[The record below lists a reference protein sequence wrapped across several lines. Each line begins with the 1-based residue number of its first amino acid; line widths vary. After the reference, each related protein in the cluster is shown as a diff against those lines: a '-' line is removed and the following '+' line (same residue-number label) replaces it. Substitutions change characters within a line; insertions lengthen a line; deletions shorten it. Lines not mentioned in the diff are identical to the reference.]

1 MATRAQPTVRAAL
14 MTKPAQIDIVEVEK
28 PHLPEDSFLL
38 KVDQV
43 GLCGSDRHAYLGHMA
58 VPFPILF
65 GHEIAGHVA
74 ELGPMANDSMIII
87 GGPVQ
92 EGDAVVVVPS
102 SEPCHRCSTCLH
114 FPHRPTLCPN
124 RTVHGFMPF
133 AGPEDLRGGCAE
145 YMLVRAH
152 SWVYRP
158 SDDVPPIR
166 HVLAEPAAVATRA
179 VERAMLVG
187 MPNIGE
193 GCGLGKT
200 AVVQGAGPIG
210 LLIVA
215 VLRFTGVG
223 QIIVTDLLDSRLAIA
238 GRLGADVA
246 LNVART
252 SVEERTATVEE
263 LTDGLGADIVFEA
276 AGVPVAFAEA
286 LALVRRGG
294 RVIELGHYTDP
305 GPVEIH
311 PHAICYKDLDVLG
324 VWAYP
329 QIQFETAL
337 RFLANCDLPLE
348 RLITHR
354 LPLDDVQE
362 GLRMLGQDGV
372 LKVVV
377 EP

>member
-1 MATRAQPTVRAAL
+1 MR
-14 MTKPAQIDIVEVEK
+14 KPSQIDIVEVQS
-28 PHLPEDSFLL
+28 PHVPEDSILV

-43 GLCGSDRHAYLGHMA
+43 GLCGSDKHAYMGHMDI
-58 VPFPILF
+58 PFPILF
-65 GHEIAGHVA
+65 GHEIAGHVV
-74 ELGPMANDSMIII
+74 ELGPSSSDSMVII
-87 GGPVQ
+87 GGPLQ
-92 EGDAVVVVPS
+92 QGDPVVIVPS

-133 AGPEDLRGGCAE
+133 AGPMDLRGGCAE

-152 SWVYRP
+152 SWVYKP
-158 SDDVPPIR
+158 SDDVPRIR

-193 GCGLGKT
+193 GYGLGKI

-215 VLRFTGVG
+215 VLGFMGVG
-223 QIIVTDLLDSRLAIA
+223 QIIVTDLLDSRLAVA
-238 GRLGADVA
+238 RRFGADIA

-252 SVEERTATVEE
+252 SVEERTEVVGR
-263 LTDGLGADIVFEA
+263 LTNGLGADIVFEA

-286 LALVRRGG
+286 LGLVRRGG

-305 GPVEIH
+305 GPIEIR
-311 PHAICYKDLDVLG
+311 PHAICNKDLDVLG

-337 RFLANCDLPLE
+337 RFLARCDLPLE

-354 LPLDDVQE
+354 VALDDVEQ
-362 GLRMLGQDGV
+362 GLRMLGQEGA